1 MKRILS
7 LLASFVLGFAFFVG
21 GAAIAINGSGTSS
34 SEQIAEDQPSSS
46 EEQTSPSEEPNAS
59 GSSATGSSSSGDTYC
74 FNIGK
79 DNELEGDCFCVQD
92 ELSDVAELDCLI
104 ASGLLPASSRDAY
117 LEGFSSRGSGSTDSA
132 TNSNTGSG
140 TSEDVYCFN
149 IGKDNELEGDCF
161 CVQDELSDVAELDC
175 LIASGVLPASSRD
188 AYLEGFS
195 SRGSGST
202 DSATNSNTGSGTSE
216 DVYCFNIGK
225 DNELDGDCFCVQD
238 EVSDMAEVDCLIASG
253 IVPASSREGYIQYLR
268 SLESTP

>member
-46 EEQTSPSEEPNAS
+46 EEQTSPSEEQTSPSEEQTSPSEEPNAS
-59 GSSATGSSSSGDTYC
+59 GSSATGPSSSGDTYC

-79 DNELEGDCFCVQD
+79 DNELD
-92 ELSDVAELDCLI
+92 
-104 ASGLLPASSRDAY
+104 
-117 LEGFSSRGSGSTDSA
+117 
-132 TNSNTGSG
+132 
-140 TSEDVYCFN
+140 
-149 IGKDNELEGDCF
+149 GDCF

-202 DSATNSNTGSGTSE
+202 DSATNSNTGSGSSE

-238 EVSDMAEVDCLIASG
+238 EVSDMDEVDCLIASG